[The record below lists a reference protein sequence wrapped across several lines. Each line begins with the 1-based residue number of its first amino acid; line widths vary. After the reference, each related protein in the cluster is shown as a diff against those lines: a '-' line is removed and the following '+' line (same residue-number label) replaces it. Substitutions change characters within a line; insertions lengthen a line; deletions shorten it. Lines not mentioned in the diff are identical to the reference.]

1 LEINIAIENGYT
13 IDKTFEI
20 WHWDNKEQNNIESK
34 SGGLFTNYVNCML
47 KIKQEASG
55 YPAWVKTED
64 DKDKYVQ
71 EYNQKERVQTIAL

>member
-1 LEINIAIENGYT
+1 
-13 IDKTFEI
+13 
-20 WHWDNKEQNNIESK
+20 
-34 SGGLFTNYVNCML
+34 ML